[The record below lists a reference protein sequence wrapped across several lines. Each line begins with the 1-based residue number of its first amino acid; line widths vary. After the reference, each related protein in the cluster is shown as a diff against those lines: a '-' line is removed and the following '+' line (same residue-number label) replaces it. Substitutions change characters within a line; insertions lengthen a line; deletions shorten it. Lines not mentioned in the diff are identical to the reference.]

1 MPQTP
6 RPTLR
11 SLAAEAGVSVATM
24 SFALRGLPEVSAA
37 TRDRL
42 RAFATSR
49 GYRLNPLV
57 AAVYSQVRT
66 RKSQGDHNVIAYL
79 NTWWPRRAWETCNT
93 KTGQF
98 RGASQRATELGF
110 RVQNFW
116 LREPGMSPARLAEI
130 FKARGIRGILI
141 GPMQDQNAPFDFPWR
156 DFALAT
162 IGYSL
167 HAPAISRACHAH
179 FRGMHRAMD
188 ELIAHGY
195 KRIGYVTSQDLEER
209 VNSLWG
215 AAYRLNQHRL
225 SARDRIAPLVFEADA
240 RRGMLERWLA
250 RTRPDAIVNALPG
263 VFELL
268 TDLGLRPP
276 AGMGFVHLDLPTHLK
291 NGNVTGVDQLWEVV
305 GAGAVVLVAN
315 QLYTN
320 TSGLPAHPVT
330 HLVEGTWIEGGTLRT
345 SVQRA
350 ERAKKKTRLPKPS
363 RASVRREPAAGVL
376 EHIKE

>member
-1 MPQTP
+1 MPEAP

-11 SLAAEAGVSVATM
+11 SLATEAGVSVATM

-42 RAFATSR
+42 REFAARR

-79 NTWWPRRAWETCNT
+79 NTWWPKRAWETCNT

-98 RGASQRATELGF
+98 RGASQRAAELGF

-116 LREPGMSPARLAEI
+116 LREPGMSPARLAQI

-141 GPMQDQNAPFDFPWR
+141 GPVQHQNAPLEFPWE

-188 ELIAHGY
+188 ELIARGY
-195 KRIGYVTSQDLEER
+195 KRIGYVTSQDLEDR

-225 SARDRIAPLVFEADA
+225 SARHRIAPLIFEADA
-240 RRGMLERWLA
+240 RRGALERWLA
-250 RTRPDAIVNALPG
+250 KTRPDAIVNALPG

-276 AGMGFVHLDLPTHLK
+276 AGLGFVHLDLPTHLK
-291 NGNVTGVDQLWEVV
+291 NANVTGVDQLWEVV
-305 GAGAVVLVAN
+305 GAGALELVAN

-330 HLVEGTWIEGGTLRT
+330 HLVEGTWIEGGTLQTLAKRT
-345 SVQRA
+345 G
-350 ERAKKKTRLPKPS
+350 RAKGNIRLIKPS
-363 RASVRREPAAGVL
+363 RTSVRREHAASL
-376 EHIKE
+376 